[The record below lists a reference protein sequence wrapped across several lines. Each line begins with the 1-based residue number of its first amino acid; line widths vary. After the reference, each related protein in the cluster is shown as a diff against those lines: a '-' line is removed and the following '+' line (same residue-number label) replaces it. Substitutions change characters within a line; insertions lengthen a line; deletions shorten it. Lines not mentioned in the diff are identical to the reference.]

1 MIEPIAMN
9 FLVYETNTGII
20 KYGTKEEPYI
30 PEDQNLSIFENTEL
44 LQYTQNDR
52 IIDNVFV
59 AGEIPDE
66 ISKMYLKINRQEIVE
81 NIEVI
86 YNDVVYQGDEKS
98 QDRMS
103 RAIVGM
109 DDNDTIEWTAKDN
122 SKVTLLRSDL
132 KQILRLAGIEQTK
145 VW

>member
-1 MIEPIAMN
+1 
-9 FLVYETNTGII
+9 
-20 KYGTKEEPYI
+20 
-30 PEDQNLSIFENTEL
+30 
-44 LQYTQNDR
+44 
-52 IIDNVFV
+52 
-59 AGEIPDE
+59 
-66 ISKMYLKINRQEIVE
+66 MYLKINRQEIVE

>member
-1 MIEPIAMN
+1 MNEPIAMN
-9 FLVYETNTGII
+9 FLVYETDTGII

-30 PEDQNLSIFENTEL
+30 PENQNLSIYENTEL
-44 LQYTQNDR
+44 VLYTQNDR

-59 AGEIPDE
+59 IGNVPEEIT
-66 ISKMYLKINRQEIVE
+66 KMYLKNNRQNIVE
-81 NIEVI
+81 NIEVT
-86 YNDVVYQGDEKS
+86 YNNVVYQGDEKS

-109 DDNDTIEWTAKDN
+109 DDDDTIEWTAKDN
-122 SKVTLLRSDL
+122 SKVVLLRSDL

>member
-1 MIEPIAMN
+1 MNEPIGMN

-20 KYGTKEEPYI
+20 KYGTKEEQYI
-30 PEDQNLSIFENTEL
+30 PEDQNLSIYENTESVL
-44 LQYTQNDR
+44 YTQNDR

-59 AGEIPDE
+59 IGNVPEEIT
-66 ISKMYLKINRQEIVE
+66 KMYLKNNRQNIVE

-86 YNDVVYQGDEKS
+86 YNNVVYQGDEKS
-98 QDRMS
+98 QERMS

-109 DDNDTIEWTAKDN
+109 DDDDTIEWTAKDN
-122 SKVTLLRSDL
+122 SKVVLLRSDL